1 MARHWRTLGLTL
13 FAAALMLPGC
23 AYNRGG
29 IFSHCS
35 DDCNDQCGSDC
46 NSGSCGYRN
55 CGYGDCDDG
64 SCRPSCWSRMCGW
77 SCFGCWNRRSNAIP
91 DTLPLG
97 STVQSHYQV
106 METNGEAMDF
116 VVHQNEFM
124 GETAQLTPDGKDHIL
139 EIAARMRSA
148 PFPVVIERTW
158 NNADPELDGH
168 RRSLIAQI
176 LTDLGNPDAQQR
188 TVVATAYGPGY
199 NSIQAEPMYYRH
211 TMSGS
216 GYGNGYGSYGNT
228 MGTYGGFGGGIGG
241 GVGFGP

>member
-1 MARHWRTLGLTL
+1 MML
-13 FAAALMLPGC
+13 AAALSLPGC

-29 IFSHCS
+29 LFSHCS
-35 DDCNDQCGSDC
+35 DDCDTECSDGCNSGRCGHDNC
-46 NSGSCGYRN
+46 ESGSCGRDDWN
-55 CGYGDCDDG
+55 PAVAAALVWILLCGLCCA
-64 SCRPSCWSRMCGW
+64 SLGW
-77 SCFGCWNRRSNAIP
+77 CHRRSNAIP

-106 METNGEAMDF
+106 METNAEAMDF
-116 VVHQNEFM
+116 IMHQHEFM

-168 RRSLIAQI
+168 RRNLIAQV

-199 NSIQAEPMYYRH
+199 NSIQAEPMYYQH
-211 TMSGS
+211 VMLGG
-216 GYGNGYGSYGNT
+216 GYGTGYGSYGNT
-228 MGTYGGFGGGIGG
+228 MGTYGGFGGGGGG
-241 GVGFGP
+241 GVGFSP